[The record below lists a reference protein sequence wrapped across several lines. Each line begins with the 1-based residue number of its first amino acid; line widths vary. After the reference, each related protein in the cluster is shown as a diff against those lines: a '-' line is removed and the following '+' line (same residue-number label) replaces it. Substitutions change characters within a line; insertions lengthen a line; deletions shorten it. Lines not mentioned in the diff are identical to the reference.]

1 MPGKPWRPAADGVSL
16 DVRVTPKASRDGIDG
31 VETLADG
38 RAILKL
44 RVRALP
50 SEGEANEAV
59 IVLLAKSLRLPKSSL
74 VLERGAGSR
83 IKTLRISGDAAALV
97 AALEAAVTKTQ
108 EKR

>member
-1 MPGKPWRPAADGVSL
+1 MRGKPWRLAAGGISL

-31 VETLADG
+31 METLADG

-44 RVRALP
+44 RLRALP

-59 IVLLAKSLRLPKSSL
+59 IMLLAKSLRLPKSSL
-74 VLERGAGSR
+74 ALERGAGSR
-83 IKTLRISGDAAALV
+83 IKTLTISGDPAALV
-97 AALEAAVTKTQ
+97 VALEAAVTKTQ